1 MIETLVELLKI
12 GTIVSTQGLK
22 GEVRVNPTSD
32 FPERFTKKGW
42 RWLQDKNNENTQKI
56 YLLKGYQIPG
66 KNLFVVKFKGIE
78 NCNDAEKLRDCKLFV
93 EKNDLPELPEDEYHV
108 SDLINLEVY
117 HQITGENLGI
127 ITNLYVAGNDLLEVK
142 LHKIPAGKKKPVKV
156 LIPFVKAIVP
166 VVNLEVKRIEIN
178 PPEGLLE
185 LNNESQ

>member
-1 MIETLVELLKI
+1 MIETQTELLEI
-12 GTIVSTQGLK
+12 GEIVATQGLK
-22 GEVRVNPTSD
+22 GEVRVNPSSD

-42 RWLQDKNNENTQKI
+42 RWLQGKNNENLSKI

-66 KNLFVVKFKGIE
+66 RNLYVVKFEGVE
-78 NCNDAEKLRDCKLFV
+78 TCNDAEKLRECKLLV
-93 EKNDLPELPEDEYHV
+93 EKKDLPNLSEDEYHV

-142 LHKIPAGKKKPVKV
+142 LHKQPEGTKKPITV

-166 VVNLEVKRIEIN
+166 VVNLEQKRIEIN

-185 LNNESQ
+185 LY